1 MLIADENFD
10 YIQAKKVGK
19 LTPARG
25 FSAFQFIPGNIC

>member
-10 YIQAKKVGK
+10 FIQSRKVGN

-25 FSAFQFIPGNIC
+25 FSAFQFIPGK